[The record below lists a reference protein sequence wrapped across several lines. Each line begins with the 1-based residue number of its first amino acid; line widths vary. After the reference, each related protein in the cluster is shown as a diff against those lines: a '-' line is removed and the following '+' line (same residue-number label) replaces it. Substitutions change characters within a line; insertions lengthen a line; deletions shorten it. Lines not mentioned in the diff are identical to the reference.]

1 MIFTLL
7 AFIVVL
13 GVIILVHET
22 GHFIAA
28 RLTGMRVERFSI
40 GFPPRIASKTIGNTE
55 FVLAW
60 IPLGG
65 YVKIAGMIDES
76 MDKKSITGAPDE
88 FMSKNPLQKI
98 FVLSAGVLMNYI
110 TAALIITGLTLT
122 MGIAHVGEPII
133 GEVTPDYPAEAAG
146 LLPGDRIVSVG
157 DSSVSD
163 WMDVVGFISHGADTV
178 HLTLARE
185 DSQWSMAIPTI
196 EIDDNGGTR
205 RVIGI
210 VTAVTFE
217 KASIGEGLGQGI
229 RFCTATTGSILGFFK
244 QLASGQASVQD
255 LAGPVGVARL
265 SGESARQGLGT
276 FLFFLAFV
284 SVSIGFLNILP
295 FPVLD
300 GGHIVYVLI
309 EAVIR
314 RPISTKVKLVIQQTG
329 FVLLLLLIL
338 VVTYHDILRFLGR

>member
-1 MIFTLL
+1 MIFTLF

-76 MDKKSITGAPDE
+76 MDKTSITGAPDE

-110 TAALIITGLTLT
+110 MAAVIITGLTLT

-157 DSSVSD
+157 DSMVSD
-163 WMDVVGFISHGADTV
+163 WKDIVRFISSGADTI

-185 DSQWSMAIPTI
+185 DSQWSMAIPTMEI
-196 EIDDNGGTR
+196 EDKGGKR
-205 RVIGI
+205 HVIGI
-210 VTAVTFE
+210 VSAVSFE
-217 KASIGEGLGQGI
+217 KASIAEGFRQGI
-229 RFCTATTGSILGFFK
+229 QFCVVTTEGILTFFK
-244 QLASGQASVQD
+244 QLAFGEASVRD
-255 LAGPVGVARL
+255 LAGPVGVAKL

-314 RPISTKVKLVIQQTG
+314 RPISAKIKLIIQQTG
-329 FVLLLLLIL
+329 FILLIL
-338 VVTYHDILRFLGR
+338 LILIVTYHDILRLLGQ